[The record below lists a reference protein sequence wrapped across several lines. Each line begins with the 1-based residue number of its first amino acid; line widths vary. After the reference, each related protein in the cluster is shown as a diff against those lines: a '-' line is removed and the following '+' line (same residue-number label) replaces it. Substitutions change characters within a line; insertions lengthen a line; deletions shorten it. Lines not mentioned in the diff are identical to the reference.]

1 MQKKI
6 FIIDEKINEQKVN
19 INKNVYHNI
28 PRDRG
33 FSGLNTT
40 RNNKLY
46 EKYLELGIVK
56 YFL

>member
-1 MQKKI
+1 M
-6 FIIDEKINEQKVN
+6 FIIDEKINQQKVN
-19 INKNVYHNI
+19 IYKNVYHNV
-28 PRDRG
+28 PRDRE

-56 YFL
+56 